1 MHIARQMSGKPKI
14 FPLPHVFIDEEDQWI
29 ATMMNLAHLKV
40 HYCSGAN
47 KDPAILPDVPG
58 SA

>member
-1 MHIARQMSGKPKI
+1 MSGKPKI